1 MDWGEPADSRTLHCL
16 DKVQQR
22 IKIKASKKGELA
34 EGSSSDQ
41 TLIFHGTYNIHIIPA
56 LSELVFLMGNG
67 IN

>member
-1 MDWGEPADSRTLHCL
+1 MR
-16 DKVQQR
+16 V
-22 IKIKASKKGELA
+22 KINASKKAELA

-41 TLIFHGTYNIHIIPA
+41 SLIIHSTYNIHMLLA

>member
-1 MDWGEPADSRTLHCL
+1 M
-16 DKVQQR
+16 K

-41 TLIFHGTYNIHIIPA
+41 SLIFHGTYNIHIIPA